1 MHLDDIKLVKQLN
14 KCPVVIPPK
23 NVRKWFSDAFR
34 GYRNV
39 RDLKVLKQRH

>member
-23 NVRKWFSDAFR
+23 MSENGFLTLL
-34 GYRNV
+34 GGIET
-39 RDLKVLKQRH
+39 